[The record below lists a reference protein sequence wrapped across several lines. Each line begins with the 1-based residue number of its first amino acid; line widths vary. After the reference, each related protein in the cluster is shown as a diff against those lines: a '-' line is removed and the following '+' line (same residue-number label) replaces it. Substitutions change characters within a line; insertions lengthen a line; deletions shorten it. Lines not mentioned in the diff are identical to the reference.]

1 MKKQLIDVLK
11 DKYGKDYEIKEVE
24 QFKKINITVIPG
36 EGGSNI
42 YKLREAKGNWIYT
55 TWNSSLDKLI
65 NKLINK

>member
-11 DKYGKDYEIKEVE
+11 DKYGKEYDIKEIE

-36 EGGSNI
+36 EGGSDI

-65 NKLINK
+65 NKLIDK

>member
-11 DKYGKDYEIKEVE
+11 DKYGKEYDIKEVE

-55 TWNSSLDKLI
+55 TWNSSLDKLL

>member
-11 DKYGKDYEIKEVE
+11 DKYGKEYEIKEVE

-55 TWNSSLDKLI
+55 TWNSSLDKLL